1 MKCINP
7 FCNYAKTHTVN
18 SRGIHE
24 GKMHRRRLNCP
35 KCNTRYTT
43 YETILYDERISHW
56 FEFSNEDI
64 KLNS

>member
-7 FCNYAKTHTVN
+7 YCNYAKTYTTN

-24 GKMHRRRLNCP
+24 GKMHLRRLACP

-43 YETILYDERISHW
+43 YESILYDERVSHW
-56 FEFSNEDI
+56 FEPSNEDI
-64 KLNS
+64 KSNS